1 MSDATLRPLTKSE
14 IAARSQRLER
24 ITREIGERRSTIG
37 RDIWE
42 IGIRLEEVQRLK
54 LWRAGRYSS
63 FDDYLLRGAKISGRS
78 ARRFVRIAGHFS
90 GEVAKLYGVE
100 KLDAIL
106 RWEQATPAS
115 ELPGD
120 LGAAQIRLRDGRGR
134 FYKKPLHE
142 AAPAEILEAI
152 GLIEQAKRG
161 RHPIPTSMRKRA
173 ERLSEALPPPPP
185 GVRAAQRVR
194 ITRGKGGAYAL
205 SFSAIPIDAIGEFLR
220 LVEEQFGGE

>member
-1 MSDATLRPLTKSE
+1 MSDVTQRPLTKSE

-42 IGIRLEEVQRLK
+42 IGIRLEEVQRLE

-100 KLDAIL
+100 KLD
-106 RWEQATPAS
+106 
-115 ELPGD
+115 
-120 LGAAQIRLRDGRGR
+120 
-134 FYKKPLHE
+134 E
-142 AAPAEILEAI
+142 AAPTEILEAI
-152 GLIEQAKRG
+152 GLIDEASEG
-161 RHPIPTSMRKRA
+161 RHQIP
-173 ERLSEALPPPPP
+173 
-185 GVRAAQRVR
+185 
-194 ITRGKGGAYAL
+194 
-205 SFSAIPIDAIGEFLR
+205 SA
-220 LVEEQFGGE
+220 